1 MATEGLNNQPKY
13 LKYLTP
19 NISTDSNVDSLPNNN
34 NINQTKDK
42 PNYLK

>member
-19 NISTDSNVDSLPNNN
+19 NISTDSNVDSLY
-34 NINQTKDK
+34 
-42 PNYLK
+42 NYQMILMSHLK